1 MNSSTEG
8 TTSSVESPLPNAF
21 TSDFLGRLAERD
33 EPPTAGEADVAGP
46 WRIEPVPGHGFGLF
60 RVGESLARGFAP
72 TAVFPSRWL
81 ALLMAG
87 ILPGTGKDPLLLLS
101 KQPDAHGVYPVAL
114 AGGGDDGGD
123 GGDDGPRGLVG
134 FFQLFDEKA
143 LDALNVV
150 IHLIQ
155 APEALAYVLEAAG
168 SVTLERC
175 GAILDERAAAE

>member
-1 MNSSTEG
+1 MNGFTEG
-8 TTSSVESPLPNAF
+8 TTSSTESPLPNAF
-21 TSDFLGRLAERD
+21 TPSFLGRLAERD
-33 EPPTAGEADVAGP
+33 EPPTAGDADVAGP
-46 WRIEPVPGHGFGLF
+46 WRIEPIPGHGFGLF
-60 RVGESLARGFAP
+60 RMGESLARGFAP

-114 AGGGDDGGD
+114 AGGGDDGGGD
-123 GGDDGPRGLVG
+123 GRPPVG
-134 FFQLFDEKA
+134 FFQLFDETA

-150 IHLIQ
+150 VHLIQ